1 MGITFSIGRVGFAFG
16 VDKTLNTVGVGATL
30 EFMRSPTELHFDVQP
45 GLPFTLYFTVG
56 KV

>member
-16 VDKTLNTVGVGATL
+16 IDKTLNTVGVGAQL
-30 EFMRSPTELHFDVQP
+30 EFVRSPVELHFDVQP